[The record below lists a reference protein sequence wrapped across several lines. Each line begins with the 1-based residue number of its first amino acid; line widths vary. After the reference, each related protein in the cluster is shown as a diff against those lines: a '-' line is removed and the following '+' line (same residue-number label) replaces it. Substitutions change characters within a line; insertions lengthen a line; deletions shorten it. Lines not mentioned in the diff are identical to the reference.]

1 MKFQVDS
8 KCIVEFIAKKS
19 SHTQQKYQY
28 PIKRIL
34 ISPLV
39 KEFSSERK
47 PSRSTRID
55 VKFVQ
60 FAIQVLW
67 ERSAKEVA
75 GKGGDK
81 EENDKSKLRPN
92 AVVHIGEKLEANIYR
107 YEKNLLL

>member
-1 MKFQVDS
+1 M
-8 KCIVEFIAKKS
+8 
-19 SHTQQKYQY
+19 
-28 PIKRIL
+28 
-34 ISPLV
+34 
-39 KEFSSERK
+39 
-47 PSRSTRID
+47 
-55 VKFVQ
+55 Q

-107 YEKNLLL
+107 YEKKLALVVL